1 MGRFSAILLPPKR
14 RLQDLQEQI
23 TLLQGQLRAGR
34 GITVLTV
41 CRCGHQEC
49 GSPPPAELPE
59 DCLVIELGC
68 GHAIPAAPPVEET
81 HHRSRA
87 ELSRPAST
95 TGRGIGPERQKRLL
109 KTIRLL

>member
-1 MGRFSAILLPPKR
+1 MGRITATLLPPKR

-23 TLLQGQLRAGR
+23 TLLKGQLRGGR

-49 GSPPPAELPE
+49 GAPLPAELPE

-68 GHAIPAAPPVEET
+68 GHAIPAAPPTEEAQ
-81 HHRSRA
+81 HRSRA
-87 ELSRPAST
+87 DRPRPEET
-95 TGRGIGPERQKRLL
+95 LGRGIGTERKSRLL